1 MRWMLDTNTCIDA
14 MKHHSAQV
22 QARLRRAAIGEVG
35 ISAIAAL
42 VDFLASLE
50 DLLRLQSNL
59 LMSFEDL
66 MSQKYDQLG
75 PNNWEEYQ
83 RVQARDEAGDDW
95 DF

>member
-1 MRWMLDTNTCIDA
+1 MQGIDEHA
-14 MKHHSAQV
+14 DPQE
-22 QARLRRAAIGEVG
+22 RE
-35 ISAIAAL
+35 AL